1 MKKKK
6 LKKFDKYWYY
16 RHSVQSPDQDVRFI
30 EKTYLTLRNRQP
42 CIFREDFSFTF
53 AICCEWVKLGAKHR
67 AVAVDCDKEPL
78 KYGRQNYLPLLKPA
92 QQQRVSVV
100 RSNVLSKCL
109 PHADIIAALN
119 FSYFIFKKRAQ
130 MKKYFSYCRKA
141 LHNRGLLVLDCFG
154 GTGCFESNEDKEPCD
169 GFTYYW
175 DQINFDPISHEALFR
190 IHYQRP
196 GERKRRNVFTY
207 SWRLWTIP
215 ELKDLLKEAG
225 FSKTH
230 VYWEGS
236 HRDGTGNGRF
246 TPVQK
251 GEECES
257 WVAYLIAEK

>member
-154 GTGCFESNEDKEPCD
+154 GTGVLNPTKTKS
-169 GFTYYW
+169 
-175 DQINFDPISHEALFR
+175 R
-190 IHYQRP
+190 
-196 GERKRRNVFTY
+196 VM
-207 SWRLWTIP
+207 
-215 ELKDLLKEAG
+215 DLLIIGIKLILTPYRMRPCFASIIKGRESA
-225 FSKTH
+225 
-230 VYWEGS
+230 
-236 HRDGTGNGRF
+236 NG
-246 TPVQK
+246 
-251 GEECES
+251 ECF
-257 WVAYLIAEK
+257 YLQLALVDHS